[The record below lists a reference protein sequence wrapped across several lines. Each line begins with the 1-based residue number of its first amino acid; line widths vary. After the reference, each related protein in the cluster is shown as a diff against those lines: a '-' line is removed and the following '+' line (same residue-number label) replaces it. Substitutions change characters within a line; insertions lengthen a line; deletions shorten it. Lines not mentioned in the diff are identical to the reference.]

1 MWNENKP
8 QTYLQQNL
16 LSGGHCLLFLSL
28 DQLIE
33 TVDSQVLISGHL
45 SESIKK
51 YEHCEGYTKC
61 IPAELKLCNSFI
73 KSSMSMVRA
82 RFSLKPEDSRTWS
95 TSAWTIIPSL
105 VLKHNYP
112 TFVLERRRLTKF
124 RFTWKKF
131 YFCHFKYWASDIF
144 DHLER
149 EDKNT
154 SFVNSQSV
162 TDV

>member
-95 TSAWTIIPSL
+95 TSAWTIINIFIPSFKAQL
-105 VLKHNYP
+105 SNLCFRKETFNQIQIYLKKVL
-112 TFVLERRRLTKF
+112 FL
-124 RFTWKKF
+124 
-131 YFCHFKYWASDIF
+131 
-144 DHLER
+144 
-149 EDKNT
+149 
-154 SFVNSQSV
+154 SF
-162 TDV
+162 